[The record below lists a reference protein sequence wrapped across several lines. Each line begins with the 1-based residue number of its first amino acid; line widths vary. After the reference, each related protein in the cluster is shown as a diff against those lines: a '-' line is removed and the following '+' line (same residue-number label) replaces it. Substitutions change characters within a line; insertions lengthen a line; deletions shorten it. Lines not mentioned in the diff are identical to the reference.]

1 MISVDADKI
10 YKIYRLYDK
19 PIDRL
24 KEVILRKPFHKDF
37 NCLNQI
43 SFSVSAGE
51 TIGIIGENGA
61 GKSTLLK
68 ILAKTL
74 TPSSGKLMIRGRV
87 AALLELGTGFHPEF
101 TGRQNIYLNASLM
114 GLTQS
119 DIQKKEAEIVDF
131 AELGDFIDRPIKT
144 YSSGMVVRL
153 AFSIATSVDPDI
165 LIVDE
170 ALSVGDQ
177 YFQKKSIG
185 RMLAFREQGKTI
197 IFCSH
202 GMFLINL
209 LCQRTLWI
217 EKGGIRMEGVATHVS
232 AAYESYL
239 LEKSSKQIEE
249 ASKNTESC
257 VQSPV
262 IITSV
267 LLNGKD
273 CPIQIHPHENLV
285 ITLTYRNISDY
296 CFWVAIG
303 ICRNDD
309 LICHAVSL
317 ARERKH
323 PLDGKGAGT
332 IQMRYK
338 ALPLLAGDFRVV
350 CFIMDEAEVNCYDRK
365 DSATFSVI
373 PPKEWRREMGL
384 LDMDHEWILS

>member
-1 MISVDADKI
+1 MISVDAHQI
-10 YKIYRLYDK
+10 SKIYRLYNK

-24 KEVILRKPFHKDF
+24 KEVILRRSFHQDF
-37 NCLNQI
+37 ECLKQV
-43 SFSVSAGE
+43 SFSVAAGE
-51 TIGIIGENGA
+51 TLGIIGENGA

-74 TPSSGKLMIRGRV
+74 TPSSGNLLIQGRV

-177 YFQKKSIG
+177 YFQKKSIS

-209 LCQRTLWI
+209 LCQRTLWV
-217 EKGGIRMEGVATHVS
+217 EKGGIRMEGAATHVS

-239 LEKSSKQIEE
+239 LEKSTIQIEE
-249 ASKNTESC
+249 ASKHTESYA
-257 VQSPV
+257 QSPV
-262 IITSV
+262 VITSV
-267 LLNGKD
+267 SLNGESG
-273 CPIQIHPHENLV
+273 PVQVHPHDDL
-285 ITLTYRNISDY
+285 IIKLTYRNISDY
-296 CFWVAIG
+296 SFWVAIG

-317 ARERKH
+317 AREKRH
-323 PLDGKGAGT
+323 PLRGKGTGM

-338 ALPLLAGDFRVV
+338 SLPLLAGDFRVV
-350 CFIMDEAEVNCYDRK
+350 SFILDEAEVNCYDRK

-373 PPKEWRREMGL
+373 PPKDWRKEMGL
-384 LDMDHEWILS
+384 LDMNHEWILS